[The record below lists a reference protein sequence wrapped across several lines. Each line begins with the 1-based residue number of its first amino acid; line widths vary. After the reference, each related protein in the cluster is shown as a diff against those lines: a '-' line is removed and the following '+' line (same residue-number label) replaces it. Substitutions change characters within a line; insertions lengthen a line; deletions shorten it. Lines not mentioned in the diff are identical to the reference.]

1 MVDKEGIPVLKSPVS
16 LFTNHPLKA
25 YRTMC
30 LQARKNEK
38 TSMTDFMYSPYF
50 VSWIFVSG

>member
-1 MVDKEGIPVLKSPVS
+1 MVDKEGIPVFKSPVS

-25 YRTMC
+25 CRTMC